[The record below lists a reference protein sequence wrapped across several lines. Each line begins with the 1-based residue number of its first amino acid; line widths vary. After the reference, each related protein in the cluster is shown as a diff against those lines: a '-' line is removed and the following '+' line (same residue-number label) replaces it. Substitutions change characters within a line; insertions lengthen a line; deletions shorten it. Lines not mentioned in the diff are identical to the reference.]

1 MRRLIC
7 FAISLLTSLTIRAAS
22 PQLPSQGKVD
32 FIRQSMNGLTGEKK
46 LKAYENLVN
55 ETEWSGEVNT
65 VLSICDEWIQYA
77 QKEGNLAY
85 EEAGRNKR
93 LTLIYNSEDWLRLE
107 KEAREQKDWMEKHEL
122 WDSFYKAW
130 RDIIESCSYTSRTQT
145 ALREAEQMQE
155 YAQKQDNTLGRALA
169 YEQIGVIYD
178 NIDHHQSV
186 KALDRS
192 IRLMKEIP
200 DIAKNELLS
209 AYFYMAQEL
218 DQIKDYPRELS
229 VCKEWRQHL
238 EHIKTLE
245 KPGLGK
251 MDVYDMEQHLWYA
264 SALIGCDSLAAAAKE
279 LASCEQISEQI
290 KDPYLIYQM
299 QVHQARLAMKQGD
312 IKKAVAYTDLYA
324 PMMDLDWWPMAQ
336 RQRGEALLAVGRDRE
351 AALLYQKMYFHKD
364 STFSKDVR
372 MQLDE
377 LNTLFQVDEL
387 RMKGQLERSRFVIL
401 IIGLLMLVLLL
412 FMYLRHRAAKR
423 LAQKNQELMVANA
436 RAEES
441 SKMKT
446 NFIQQISHE
455 FRTPLNVLN
464 GFTQILTAP
473 NMVLQADEKA
483 DIQKRISESTE
494 RITGLVNKMLELS
507 DANSRQVIE
516 RNDNIP
522 ALVIATQAAE
532 QAGIEQDAKIK
543 IKFNMQTDAQAETIV
558 HTNLRSATRAL
569 TLLLDNARKFTKEGE
584 VRLAIRQQPGTIDF
598 IVEDTGIGVPA
609 QEAEHIFDEFV
620 QLDEYYDGTGI
631 GLTVARSI
639 ARRLGGDIRLDT
651 SYTGGARFVMSLPK
665 E

>member
-1 MRRLIC
+1 MRRYLC
-7 FAISLLTSLTIRAAS
+7 FAITLLTALTIGAVG
-22 PQLPSQGKVD
+22 PINGLTGLT
-32 FIRQSMNGLTGEKK
+32 GLTGEKK

-77 QKEGNLAY
+77 QKEGNLDY

-93 LTLIYNSEDWLRLE
+93 LTLIYNSEDWMRLE
-107 KEAREQKDWMEKHEL
+107 KEAREQKDWMEKHER
-122 WDSFYKAW
+122 WNSFYKAW

-155 YAQKQDNTLGRALA
+155 FAQKQNNTLGRALA

-178 NIDHHQSV
+178 NIDHQQSV
-186 KALDRS
+186 KALERS

-200 DIAKNELLS
+200 EVTKNELLS

-218 DQIKDYPRELS
+218 DQIQDYPRELAI
-229 VCKEWRQHL
+229 CKEWRQHL
-238 EHIKTLE
+238 EHIKALE
-245 KPGLGK
+245 KPGIGK
-251 MDVYDMEQHLWYA
+251 MNVYDMEQHLWYA
-264 SALIGCDSLAAAAKE
+264 SALIGSDSLAAAAKE
-279 LASCEQISEQI
+279 LAACEQLNEQI
-290 KDPYLIYQM
+290 KDPYLTYQM
-299 QVHQARLAMKQGD
+299 QVHQARLAMKEGD
-312 IKKAVAYTDLYA
+312 IKKAVAFTDLYE

-336 RQRGEALLAVGRDRE
+336 RLRGEALLAVGRNRE
-351 AALLYQKMYFHKD
+351 AAILYQKMYLHKD

-377 LNTLFQVDEL
+377 LNTLFQVDEI

-401 IIGLLMLVLLL
+401 IICLIMLVLLL
-412 FMYLRHRAAKR
+412 FIYLRHRAAKR
-423 LAQKNQELMVANA
+423 LAQKNQELMIANA

-446 NFIQQISHE
+446 AFIQQISHE
-455 FRTPLNVLN
+455 FRTPLNILN

-473 NMVLQADEKA
+473 DMVLQTEEKA

-494 RITGLVNKMLELS
+494 RITSLVNKMLELS

-516 RNDNIP
+516 RNDSIA
-522 ALVIATQAAE
+522 ALMIATQAIE
-532 QAGIEQDAKIK
+532 HTGIQQDSH
-543 IKFNMQTDAQAETIV
+543 IKFQLQADAQAEAIM
-558 HTNLRSATRAL
+558 HTNLQSATRAL
-569 TLLLDNARKFTKEGE
+569 TLLLDNARKFTKKGE
-584 VRLAIRQQPGTIDF
+584 VRLIIQQQPGTFDF

-631 GLTVARSI
+631 GLAVARSI
-639 ARRLGGDIRLDT
+639 ARRLGGDIVLDT
-651 SYTGGARFVMSLPK
+651 SYSGGARFVMSLPK

>member
-1 MRRLIC
+1 MRRVFC
-7 FAISLLTSLTIRAAS
+7 FAITLLTVLTVGAAG
-22 PQLPSQGKVD
+22 P
-32 FIRQSMNGLTGEKK
+32 ITGLTGEKK

-77 QKEGNLAY
+77 QQEGNLAY

-107 KEAREQKDWMEKHEL
+107 KEARIQKDWMEKHER

-155 YAQKQDNTLGRALA
+155 FAQKQDNTLGRALA
-169 YEQIGVIYD
+169 YQQIGVIYD
-178 NIDHHQSV
+178 NIDHQQSV

-200 DIAKNELLS
+200 DVAKNELLS

-218 DQIKDYPRELS
+218 DQIEDYTRELAI
-229 VCKEWRQHL
+229 CREWRQHL
-238 EHIKTLE
+238 EYIKVLE
-245 KPGLGK
+245 KPGVGK
-251 MDVYDMEQHLWYA
+251 MNVYDMEQHLWNA
-264 SALIGCDSLAAAAKE
+264 SALIGSDSLDAAARE
-279 LASCEQISEQI
+279 LLACELLNEQI
-290 KDPYLIYQM
+290 KDPYLTYQM

-312 IKKAVAYTDLYA
+312 IKKAVAYTDLYE

-351 AALLYQKMYFHKD
+351 AALLYQKMYLHKD

-387 RMKGQLERSRFVIL
+387 RMKGQLDRSRFIIL
-401 IIGLLMLVLLL
+401 IIGLLLLVLLL
-412 FMYLRHRAAKR
+412 FMYFRHRAAKR
-423 LAQKNQELMVANA
+423 LAQKNQELMIANA

-455 FRTPLNVLN
+455 FRTPLNILN

-473 NMVLQADEKA
+473 NMVLLEEEKA

-507 DANSRQVIE
+507 DANSQQVIQ
-516 RNDNIP
+516 RNDDIA
-522 ALVIATQAAE
+522 ALTIAKQAAE
-532 QAGIEQDAKIK
+532 HTGIQQDTH
-543 IKFNMQTDAQAETIV
+543 IKFLLQADAQEETLI
-558 HTNLRSATRAL
+558 HTNQRSATRAL

-584 VRLAIRQQPGTIDF
+584 VRLAIRQLPEAVCF
-598 IVEDTGIGVPA
+598 IVEDTGIGIPPK
-609 QEAEHIFDEFV
+609 EAEHIFDEFV

-639 ARRLGGDIRLDT
+639 ARRLGGDIVLDT

>member
-1 MRRLIC
+1 MRRVFC
-7 FAISLLTSLTIRAAS
+7 FAITLLTVLTVGAAG
-22 PQLPSQGKVD
+22 P
-32 FIRQSMNGLTGEKK
+32 ITGLTGEKK

-77 QKEGNLAY
+77 QQEGNLDY

-107 KEAREQKDWMEKHEL
+107 KEARIQKDWMEKHER

-155 YAQKQDNTLGRALA
+155 FAQKQDNTLGRALA
-169 YEQIGVIYD
+169 YQQIGVIYD
-178 NIDHHQSV
+178 NIDHQQSV

-200 DIAKNELLS
+200 DVAKNELLS

-218 DQIKDYPRELS
+218 DQIEDYPRELAI
-229 VCKEWRQHL
+229 CREWRQHL

-245 KPGLGK
+245 KPGAGK
-251 MDVYDMEQHLWYA
+251 MNVYDMEQHLWYA
-264 SALIGCDSLAAAAKE
+264 SALIGSDSLEAAARE
-279 LASCEQISEQI
+279 LTACEQLNEQI
-290 KDPYLIYQM
+290 KDPYLTYQM

-312 IKKAVAYTDLYA
+312 IKKAVAYTDLYE

-336 RQRGEALLAVGRDRE
+336 RQRGEALLAVGRNRE
-351 AALLYQKMYFHKD
+351 AALLYQKMYLHKD

-387 RMKGQLERSRFVIL
+387 RMKGQLDRSRFIIL
-401 IIGLLMLVLLL
+401 IIGLILLVLLF
-412 FMYLRHRAAKR
+412 FMYFRHRAAKR
-423 LAQKNQELMVANA
+423 LAQKNQELMIANA

-455 FRTPLNVLN
+455 FRTPLNILN

-473 NMVLQADEKA
+473 NMVLQEDEKA

-507 DANSRQVIE
+507 DANSQQVIQ
-516 RNDNIP
+516 RNDDIA
-522 ALVIATQAAE
+522 ALTIAKQAAE
-532 QAGIEQDAKIK
+532 HTGIQQDTH
-543 IKFNMQTDAQAETIV
+543 IKFLLQADAQEEPLI
-558 HTNLRSATRAL
+558 HTNQRSATRAL

-584 VRLAIRQQPGTIDF
+584 VRLAIRQLPEAVSF
-598 IVEDTGIGVPA
+598 IVEDTGIGIPPK
-609 QEAEHIFDEFV
+609 EAEHIFDEFV

-631 GLTVARSI
+631 GLTVARNI
-639 ARRLGGDIRLDT
+639 TRRLGGDIVLDT
-651 SYTGGARFVMSLPK
+651 SYTGGARFVMTLPK

>member
-1 MRRLIC
+1 MRRVFC
-7 FAISLLTSLTIRAAS
+7 FAITLLTVLTVGAAG
-22 PQLPSQGKVD
+22 P
-32 FIRQSMNGLTGEKK
+32 ITGLTGEKK

-77 QKEGNLAY
+77 QQEGNLAY

-107 KEAREQKDWMEKHEL
+107 KEARIQKDWMEKHER

-169 YEQIGVIYD
+169 YQQIGVIYD
-178 NIDHHQSV
+178 NIDHQQSV

-200 DIAKNELLS
+200 DVAKNELLS

-218 DQIKDYPRELS
+218 DQIEDYPRELAI
-229 VCKEWRQHL
+229 CREWRQHL

-245 KPGLGK
+245 KPGAGK
-251 MDVYDMEQHLWYA
+251 MNVYDMEQHLWNA
-264 SALIGCDSLAAAAKE
+264 SALIGSDSLDAAARE
-279 LASCEQISEQI
+279 LTACEQLNEQI
-290 KDPYLIYQM
+290 KDPYLTYQM

-312 IKKAVAYTDLYA
+312 IKKAVAYTDLYE

-336 RQRGEALLAVGRDRE
+336 RQRGEALLAVGRNRE
-351 AALLYQKMYFHKD
+351 AALLYQKMYLHKD

-387 RMKGQLERSRFVIL
+387 RMKGQLDRSRFIIL
-401 IIGLLMLVLLL
+401 IIGLLLLVLLL
-412 FMYLRHRAAKR
+412 FMYFRHRAAKR
-423 LAQKNQELMVANA
+423 LAQKNQELMIANA

-455 FRTPLNVLN
+455 FRTPLNILN

-473 NMVLQADEKA
+473 NMVLQEDEKA

-507 DANSRQVIE
+507 DANSQQVIQ
-516 RNDNIP
+516 RNDDIA
-522 ALVIATQAAE
+522 ALEIAKQAAE
-532 QAGIEQDAKIK
+532 QAGIQQDTH
-543 IKFNMQTDAQAETIV
+543 IKFLLQTDAQAETLI
-558 HTNLRSATRAL
+558 HTNQRSATRAL

-584 VRLAIRQQPGTIDF
+584 VRLAIRQLQEAICF
-598 IVEDTGIGVPA
+598 IVEDTGIGIPPK
-609 QEAEHIFDEFV
+609 EAEHIFDEFV

-631 GLTVARSI
+631 GLTVARNI
-639 ARRLGGDIRLDT
+639 TRRLGGDIVLDT
-651 SYTGGARFVMSLPK
+651 SYTGGARFVMTLPK

>member
-1 MRRLIC
+1 MRRVFC
-7 FAISLLTSLTIRAAS
+7 FAFTLLTALTIGAVG
-22 PQLPSQGKVD
+22 PINGLTGLT
-32 FIRQSMNGLTGEKK
+32 GLTGEKK

-65 VLSICDEWIQYA
+65 VLGICDEWIQYA
-77 QKEGNLAY
+77 QKEGNLDY

-93 LTLIYNSEDWLRLE
+93 LTLIYNSEDWMRLE
-107 KEAREQKDWMEKHEL
+107 KEAREQKDWMEKHER
-122 WDSFYKAW
+122 WNSFYKAW

-155 YAQKQDNTLGRALA
+155 YAQKQNNTLGRALA

-178 NIDHHQSV
+178 NIDHQQSV
-186 KALDRS
+186 KALERS

-200 DIAKNELLS
+200 EVTKNELLS

-218 DQIKDYPRELS
+218 DQIKDYSRELAI
-229 VCKEWRQHL
+229 CKEWRQHL
-238 EHIKTLE
+238 DYIKALE
-245 KPGLGK
+245 KPGVGK
-251 MDVYDMEQHLWYA
+251 MNVYDMEQHLWYA
-264 SALIGCDSLAAAAKE
+264 SALIGSDSLAAAAKE
-279 LASCEQISEQI
+279 LAACEQLNEQI
-290 KDPYLIYQM
+290 KDPYLTYQM
-299 QVHQARLAMKQGD
+299 QVHQARLAMKEGD
-312 IKKAVAYTDLYA
+312 IKKAVAFTDLYE

-336 RQRGEALLAVGRDRE
+336 RLRGEALLAVGRNRE
-351 AALLYQKMYFHKD
+351 AALLYQKMYLHKD

-377 LNTLFQVDEL
+377 LNTLFQVDEI

-401 IIGLLMLVLLL
+401 IICLIMLVLLL
-412 FMYLRHRAAKR
+412 FIYLRHRAAKR
-423 LAQKNQELMVANA
+423 LAQKNQELMIANA

-446 NFIQQISHE
+446 AFIQQISHE
-455 FRTPLNVLN
+455 FRTPLNILN

-473 NMVLQADEKA
+473 DMVLQTEEKA

-494 RITGLVNKMLELS
+494 RITSLVNKMLELS

-516 RNDNIP
+516 RNDSIA
-522 ALVIATQAAE
+522 ALMIATQAIE
-532 QAGIEQDAKIK
+532 HTGIQQDSH
-543 IKFNMQTDAQAETIV
+543 IKFQLQADAQAEAIM
-558 HTNLRSATRAL
+558 HTNLQSATRAL
-569 TLLLDNARKFTKEGE
+569 TLLLDNARKFTKKGE
-584 VRLAIRQQPGTIDF
+584 VRLIIQQQPGTFDF

-639 ARRLGGDIRLDT
+639 ARRLGGDIVLDT
-651 SYTGGARFVMSLPK
+651 SYSGGARFVMSLPK

>member
-1 MRRLIC
+1 MRRVFC
-7 FAISLLTSLTIRAAS
+7 FALTLLVALTIGAAG
-22 PQLPSQGKVD
+22 P
-32 FIRQSMNGLTGEKK
+32 ITGLTGEKK

-107 KEAREQKDWMEKHEL
+107 KEAREQKDWMEKHGL

-169 YEQIGVIYD
+169 F
-178 NIDHHQSV
+178 

-200 DIAKNELLS
+200 DVAKNELLS

-218 DQIKDYPRELS
+218 DQIQDYPRELAI
-229 VCKEWRQHL
+229 CKEWRQHL
-238 EHIKTLE
+238 EHIKALE
-245 KPGLGK
+245 KPGIGK
-251 MDVYDMEQHLWYA
+251 MNVYDMEQHLWYA
-264 SALIGCDSLAAAAKE
+264 SALIGSDSLAAAAKE
-279 LASCEQISEQI
+279 LAACEQLNEQI
-290 KDPYLIYQM
+290 KDPYLTYQM
-299 QVHQARLAMKQGD
+299 QVHQARLAMKEGD
-312 IKKAVAYTDLYA
+312 TKKAVAYTDLYE

-351 AALLYQKMYFHKD
+351 AALLYQKMYLHKD

-412 FMYLRHRAAKR
+412 FMYFRHRAAKR
-423 LAQKNQELMVANA
+423 LAQKNQELMIANA

-455 FRTPLNVLN
+455 FRTPLNILN

-473 NMVLQADEKA
+473 DMVLQADEKA
-483 DIQKRISESTE
+483 DIQKRISESTD

-507 DANSRQVIE
+507 DANSQQVIE
-516 RNDNIP
+516 RNDNIA
-522 ALVIATQAAE
+522 ALAIATQAVE
-532 QAGIEQDAKIK
+532 HAGIQQDTH
-543 IKFNMQTDAQAETIV
+543 IKFLLQTDAQAETNV
-558 HTNLRSATRAL
+558 HTNLRSSTRAL

-584 VRLAIRQQPGTIDF
+584 VRLSIQQQPQTIDF

-609 QEAEHIFDEFV
+609 KEAEHIFDEFV

-639 ARRLGGDIRLDT
+639 ARRLGGDIVLDT
-651 SYTGGARFVMSLPK
+651 SYTGGARFVMTLPK

>member
-1 MRRLIC
+1 MRRYIC
-7 FAISLLTSLTIRAAS
+7 FAITLLTALTIEGAGPIS
-22 PQLPSQGKVD
+22 
-32 FIRQSMNGLTGEKK
+32 GLTGEKK
-46 LKAYENLVN
+46 LKAYESLVN

-77 QKEGNLAY
+77 QQEGNLAY

-107 KEAREQKDWMEKHEL
+107 KEAREQKDWMEKHQL

-130 RDIIESCSYTSRTQT
+130 RDIIESCSYTGRPQT

-169 YEQIGVIYD
+169 YQQIGVIYD
-178 NIDHHQSV
+178 NIDHQQSV
-186 KALDRS
+186 KALDHS
-192 IRLMKEIP
+192 ISLMKEIP
-200 DIAKNELLS
+200 NVAKNELLS

-218 DQIKDYPRELS
+218 DQIKDYRRELAI
-229 VCKEWRQHL
+229 CREWRQHL

-245 KPGLGK
+245 KPGIGK
-251 MDVYDMEQHLWYA
+251 MNVYDMEQHLWYA
-264 SALIGCDSLAAAAKE
+264 SALIGIDSLAAAAKE
-279 LASCEQISEQI
+279 LAACEQLNEQI
-290 KDPYLIYQM
+290 KDPYLTYQM
-299 QVHQARLAMKQGD
+299 QVHQARLAMKEGD
-312 IKKAVAYTDLYA
+312 MNKAVAYTDLYA

-336 RQRGEALLAVGRDRE
+336 RQRGEALLAVGRNRE
-351 AALLYQKMYFHKD
+351 AALLYQKMYLHKD

-387 RMKGQLERSRFVIL
+387 RIKGQLERSRFVIF
-401 IIGLLMLVLLL
+401 IIGLLMLVLLF
-412 FMYLRHRAAKR
+412 FMYFRHRAAKR
-423 LAQKNQELMVANA
+423 LAQKNQELMIANA

-446 NFIQQISHE
+446 DFIQQISHE
-455 FRTPLNVLN
+455 FRTPLNILN
-464 GFTQILTAP
+464 GFTQILTTP
-473 NMVLQADEKA
+473 NMVLQNEEKA

-507 DANSRQVIE
+507 DANSQQVIE
-516 RNDNIP
+516 RSDDIA

-532 QAGIEQDAKIK
+532 NAGIQQDKH
-543 IKFNMQTDAQAETIV
+543 IKFHLLTDAQAETVV

-584 VRLAIRQQPGTIDF
+584 VRLSIQLQPKNIDF

-609 QEAEHIFDEFV
+609 KEAEHIFDEFV

-631 GLTVARSI
+631 GLTVARSM
-639 ARRLGGDIRLDT
+639 ARRLGGDIILDT

>member
-1 MRRLIC
+1 MRRVFC
-7 FAISLLTSLTIRAAS
+7 FAISLLTALTIGAVG
-22 PQLPSQGKVD
+22 PINGLTGLT
-32 FIRQSMNGLTGEKK
+32 GLTGEKK

-77 QKEGNLAY
+77 QKEGNLDY

-93 LTLIYNSEDWLRLE
+93 LTLIYNSEDWMRLE
-107 KEAREQKDWMEKHEL
+107 KEAREQKDWMEKHER
-122 WDSFYKAW
+122 WNSFYKAW

-155 YAQKQDNTLGRALA
+155 FAQKQNNTLGRALA

-178 NIDHHQSV
+178 NIDHQQSV
-186 KALDRS
+186 KALERS

-200 DIAKNELLS
+200 EVTKNELLS

-218 DQIKDYPRELS
+218 DQIKDYSRELAI
-229 VCKEWRQHL
+229 CKEWRQHL
-238 EHIKTLE
+238 DYIKALE
-245 KPGLGK
+245 KPGVGK
-251 MDVYDMEQHLWYA
+251 MNVYDMEQHLWYA
-264 SALIGCDSLAAAAKE
+264 SALIGSDSLAAAAKE
-279 LASCEQISEQI
+279 LAACEQLNEQI
-290 KDPYLIYQM
+290 KDPYLTYQM
-299 QVHQARLAMKQGD
+299 QVHQARLAMKEGD
-312 IKKAVAYTDLYA
+312 IKKAVAFTDLYE

-336 RQRGEALLAVGRDRE
+336 RLRGEALLAVGRNRE
-351 AALLYQKMYFHKD
+351 AAILYQKMYLHKD

-377 LNTLFQVDEL
+377 LNTLFQVDEI

-401 IIGLLMLVLLL
+401 IICLIMLVLLL
-412 FMYLRHRAAKR
+412 FIYLRHRAAKR
-423 LAQKNQELMVANA
+423 LAQKNQELMIANA

-446 NFIQQISHE
+446 AFIQQISHE
-455 FRTPLNVLN
+455 FRTPLNILN

-473 NMVLQADEKA
+473 DMVLQTEEKA

-494 RITGLVNKMLELS
+494 RITSLVNKMLELS

-516 RNDNIP
+516 RNDSIA
-522 ALVIATQAAE
+522 ALMIASQAAE
-532 QAGIEQDAKIK
+532 NAGIQQDAH
-543 IKFNMQTDAQAETIV
+543 IKFTLQTDAQAETV
-558 HTNLRSATRAL
+558 VRTNLRSATRAL

-584 VRLAIRQQPGTIDF
+584 VRLAIQQQPGTIDF

-651 SYTGGARFVMSLPK
+651 SYSGGARFVMSLPK

>member
-1 MRRLIC
+1 MRRYIC
-7 FAISLLTSLTIRAAS
+7 LVITLLTALSIEATGPISSL
-22 PQLPSQGKVD
+22 K
-32 FIRQSMNGLTGEKK
+32 GEKK

-77 QKEGNLAY
+77 QLEGNLAY

-107 KEAREQKDWMEKHEL
+107 KEAREQKDWMEEHQL

-130 RDIIESCSYTSRTQT
+130 RDIIESCSYTGRPQT

-169 YEQIGVIYD
+169 YQQIGVIYD
-178 NIDHHQSV
+178 NIDHQQSV
-186 KALDRS
+186 KALDHS
-192 IRLMKEIP
+192 ISLMKEIP

-218 DQIKDYPRELS
+218 DQIKDYPRELAI
-229 VCKEWRQHL
+229 CREWRQHL
-238 EHIKTLE
+238 EHIKSLE

-251 MDVYDMEQHLWYA
+251 MNVYDMEQHLWYA
-264 SALIGCDSLAAAAKE
+264 SALIGIDSLAAAAKE
-279 LASCEQISEQI
+279 LAACEQLNEQI
-290 KDPYLIYQM
+290 KDPYLTYQM
-299 QVHQARLAMKQGD
+299 QVHQARLAIKEGD
-312 IKKAVAYTDLYA
+312 MNKAVAYTDLYA

-336 RQRGEALLAVGRDRE
+336 RLRGEALLAVGRNRE
-351 AALLYQKMYFHKD
+351 AALLYQKMYLHKD

-387 RMKGQLERSRFVIL
+387 RIKGQLERSRFVIF
-401 IIGLLMLVLLL
+401 IIGLLMLVLLF
-412 FMYLRHRAAKR
+412 FMYFRHRAAKR
-423 LAQKNQELMVANA
+423 LAQKNQELMIANA

-446 NFIQQISHE
+446 DFIQQISHE
-455 FRTPLNVLN
+455 FRTPLNILN
-464 GFTQILTAP
+464 GFTQILTTP
-473 NMVLQADEKA
+473 NMVLQDEEKA

-507 DANSRQVIE
+507 DANSQQVIE
-516 RNDNIP
+516 RSDDIP
-522 ALVIATQAAE
+522 ALVIASQAAE
-532 QAGIEQDAKIK
+532 NAGIQQDTH
-543 IKFNMQTDAQAETIV
+543 IKFHLLTDAQAETVV

-569 TLLLDNARKFTKEGE
+569 TLLLDNARKFTKKGE
-584 VRLAIRQQPGTIDF
+584 VRLSIQLQPEAIDF

-609 QEAEHIFDEFV
+609 KEAEHIFEEFV

-639 ARRLGGDIRLDT
+639 ARRLGGNIVLDT
-651 SYTGGARFVMSLPK
+651 NYTGGARFVMTLPK

>member
-1 MRRLIC
+1 MRRVFC
-7 FAISLLTSLTIRAAS
+7 FAITLLTVLTVGAAG
-22 PQLPSQGKVD
+22 P
-32 FIRQSMNGLTGEKK
+32 ITGLTGEKK

-77 QKEGNLAY
+77 QQEGNLAY

-107 KEAREQKDWMEKHEL
+107 KEARIQKDWMEKHER

-155 YAQKQDNTLGRALA
+155 FAQKQDNTLGRALA
-169 YEQIGVIYD
+169 YQQIGVIYD
-178 NIDHHQSV
+178 NIDHQQSV

-200 DIAKNELLS
+200 DVAKNELLS

-218 DQIKDYPRELS
+218 DQIEDYPEY
-229 VCKEWRQHL
+229 
-238 EHIKTLE
+238 IKVLE
-245 KPGLGK
+245 KPGVGK
-251 MDVYDMEQHLWYA
+251 MNVYDMEQHLWNA
-264 SALIGCDSLAAAAKE
+264 SALIGSDSLDAAAKE
-279 LASCEQISEQI
+279 LEACEQLNEQI
-290 KDPYLIYQM
+290 KDPYLTYQM

-351 AALLYQKMYFHKD
+351 AALLYQKMYLHKD

-387 RMKGQLERSRFVIL
+387 RMKGQLDRSRFIIL
-401 IIGLLMLVLLL
+401 II
-412 FMYLRHRAAKR
+412 
-423 LAQKNQELMVANA
+423 ANA

-455 FRTPLNVLN
+455 FRTPLNILN

-473 NMVLQADEKA
+473 NMVLQKEEKA

-507 DANSRQVIE
+507 DANSQQVIQ
-516 RNDNIP
+516 RNDDIA
-522 ALVIATQAAE
+522 ALTIAKQAAE
-532 QAGIEQDAKIK
+532 HTGIQQDTH
-543 IKFNMQTDAQAETIV
+543 IKFLLQTDAQAETLI
-558 HTNLRSATRAL
+558 HTNQRSATRAL

-584 VRLAIRQQPGTIDF
+584 VRLAIRQLPEAVCF
-598 IVEDTGIGVPA
+598 IVEDTGIGIPPK
-609 QEAEHIFDEFV
+609 EAEHIFDEFV

-639 ARRLGGDIRLDT
+639 ARRLGGDIVLDT
-651 SYTGGARFVMSLPK
+651 SYTGGARFVMTLPK

>member
-1 MRRLIC
+1 MRRVFC
-7 FAISLLTSLTIRAAS
+7 FAITLLTVLTVGAAG
-22 PQLPSQGKVD
+22 P
-32 FIRQSMNGLTGEKK
+32 ITGLTGEKK

-77 QKEGNLAY
+77 QQEGNLAY

-107 KEAREQKDWMEKHEL
+107 KEARIQKDWMEKHER

-155 YAQKQDNTLGRALA
+155 FAQKQDNTLGRALA
-169 YEQIGVIYD
+169 YQQIGVIYD
-178 NIDHHQSV
+178 NIDHQQSV

-200 DIAKNELLS
+200 DVAKNELLS

-218 DQIKDYPRELS
+218 DQIEDYPRELAI
-229 VCKEWRQHL
+229 CREWRQHL
-238 EHIKTLE
+238 EYIKVLE
-245 KPGLGK
+245 KPGVGK
-251 MDVYDMEQHLWYA
+251 MNVYDMEQHLWNA
-264 SALIGCDSLAAAAKE
+264 SALIGSDSLDAAARE
-279 LASCEQISEQI
+279 LAACELLNEQI
-290 KDPYLIYQM
+290 KDPYLTYQM

-351 AALLYQKMYFHKD
+351 AALLYQKMYLHKD

-387 RMKGQLERSRFVIL
+387 RMKGQLDRSRFIIL
-401 IIGLLMLVLLL
+401 IIGLLLLVLLL
-412 FMYLRHRAAKR
+412 FMYFRHRAAKR
-423 LAQKNQELMVANA
+423 LAQKNQELMIANA

-455 FRTPLNVLN
+455 CRTPLNILN

-473 NMVLQADEKA
+473 NMVLQEEEKA

-507 DANSRQVIE
+507 DANSQQVIQ
-516 RNDNIP
+516 RNDDIA
-522 ALVIATQAAE
+522 ALTIAKQAAE
-532 QAGIEQDAKIK
+532 HTGIQQDTHIKFLLQAGD
-543 IKFNMQTDAQAETIV
+543 QAETLI
-558 HTNLRSATRAL
+558 HTNQRSATRAL

-584 VRLAIRQQPGTIDF
+584 VRLAIRQLPEAVCF
-598 IVEDTGIGVPA
+598 IVEDTGIGIPPK
-609 QEAEHIFDEFV
+609 EAEHIFDEFV

-631 GLTVARSI
+631 GLTVARNI
-639 ARRLGGDIRLDT
+639 TRRLGGDIVLDT
-651 SYTGGARFVMSLPK
+651 SYTGGARFVMTLPK

>member
-1 MRRLIC
+1 MRRVFC
-7 FAISLLTSLTIRAAS
+7 FAITLLTVLTVGAAG
-22 PQLPSQGKVD
+22 P
-32 FIRQSMNGLTGEKK
+32 ITGLTGEKK

-77 QKEGNLAY
+77 QQEGNLAY

-107 KEAREQKDWMEKHEL
+107 KEARIQKDWMEKHER

-155 YAQKQDNTLGRALA
+155 FAQKQDNTLGRALA
-169 YEQIGVIYD
+169 YQQIGVIYD
-178 NIDHHQSV
+178 NIDHQQSV

-200 DIAKNELLS
+200 DVAKNELLS
-209 AYFYMAQEL
+209 AYC
-218 DQIKDYPRELS
+218 R
-229 VCKEWRQHL
+229 EWRQHL
-238 EHIKTLE
+238 EYIKVLE
-245 KPGLGK
+245 KPGVGK
-251 MDVYDMEQHLWYA
+251 MNVYDMEQHLWNA
-264 SALIGCDSLAAAAKE
+264 SALIGSDSLDAAARE
-279 LASCEQISEQI
+279 LAACELLNEQI
-290 KDPYLIYQM
+290 KDPYLTYQM

-312 IKKAVAYTDLYA
+312 IKKAVAYTDLYE

-351 AALLYQKMYFHKD
+351 AALLYQKMYLHKD

-387 RMKGQLERSRFVIL
+387 RMKGQLDRSRFIIL
-401 IIGLLMLVLLL
+401 IIGLLLLVLLL
-412 FMYLRHRAAKR
+412 FMYFRHRAAKR
-423 LAQKNQELMVANA
+423 LAQKNQELMIANA

-455 FRTPLNVLN
+455 FRTPLNILN

-473 NMVLQADEKA
+473 NMVLQEEEKA

-507 DANSRQVIE
+507 DANSQQVIQ
-516 RNDNIP
+516 RNDDIA
-522 ALVIATQAAE
+522 ALTIAKQAAE
-532 QAGIEQDAKIK
+532 HTGIQQDTH
-543 IKFNMQTDAQAETIV
+543 IKFLLQTDAQAETLI
-558 HTNLRSATRAL
+558 HTNQRSATRAL

-584 VRLAIRQQPGTIDF
+584 VRLAIRQLPEAVCF
-598 IVEDTGIGVPA
+598 IVEDTGIGIPPK
-609 QEAEHIFDEFV
+609 EAEHIFDEFV

-639 ARRLGGDIRLDT
+639 ARRLGGDIVLDT
-651 SYTGGARFVMSLPK
+651 SYTGGARFVMTLPK

>member
-1 MRRLIC
+1 MRRVFC
-7 FAISLLTSLTIRAAS
+7 FAFTLLTALTIGAVG
-22 PQLPSQGKVD
+22 PINGLTGLT
-32 FIRQSMNGLTGEKK
+32 GLTGEKK

-77 QKEGNLAY
+77 QKEGNLDY

-93 LTLIYNSEDWLRLE
+93 LTLIYNSEDWMRLE
-107 KEAREQKDWMEKHEL
+107 KEAREQKDWMEKHER
-122 WDSFYKAW
+122 WNSFYKAW

-155 YAQKQDNTLGRALA
+155 FAQKQNNTLGRALA

-178 NIDHHQSV
+178 NIDHQQSV
-186 KALDRS
+186 KALERS

-200 DIAKNELLS
+200 EVTKNELLS

-218 DQIKDYPRELS
+218 DQIKDYSRELAI
-229 VCKEWRQHL
+229 CKEWRQHL
-238 EHIKTLE
+238 DYIKALE
-245 KPGLGK
+245 KPGVGK
-251 MDVYDMEQHLWYA
+251 MNVYDMEQHLWYA
-264 SALIGCDSLAAAAKE
+264 SALIGSDSLAAAAKE
-279 LASCEQISEQI
+279 LAACEQLNEQI
-290 KDPYLIYQM
+290 KDPYLTYQM
-299 QVHQARLAMKQGD
+299 QVHQARLAMKEGD
-312 IKKAVAYTDLYA
+312 IKKAVAFTDLYE

-336 RQRGEALLAVGRDRE
+336 RLRGEALLAVGRNRE
-351 AALLYQKMYFHKD
+351 AAILYQKMYLHKD

-377 LNTLFQVDEL
+377 LNTLFQVDEI

-401 IIGLLMLVLLL
+401 IICLIMLVLLL
-412 FMYLRHRAAKR
+412 FIYLRHRAAKR
-423 LAQKNQELMVANA
+423 LAQKNQELMIANA

-446 NFIQQISHE
+446 AFIQQISHE
-455 FRTPLNVLN
+455 FRTPLNILN

-473 NMVLQADEKA
+473 DMVLQTEEKA

-494 RITGLVNKMLELS
+494 RITSLVNKMLELS

-516 RNDNIP
+516 RNDSIA
-522 ALVIATQAAE
+522 ALMIATQAIE
-532 QAGIEQDAKIK
+532 HTGIQQDSH
-543 IKFNMQTDAQAETIV
+543 IKFQLQADAQAEAIM
-558 HTNLRSATRAL
+558 HTNLQSATRAL
-569 TLLLDNARKFTKEGE
+569 TLLLDNARKFTKKGE
-584 VRLAIRQQPGTIDF
+584 VRLIIQQQPGTFDF

-609 QEAEHIFDEFV
+609 QESEHIFDEFV

-639 ARRLGGDIRLDT
+639 ARRLGGDIVLDT
-651 SYTGGARFVMSLPK
+651 SYSGGARFVMSLPK

>member
-1 MRRLIC
+1 MRRFIC
-7 FAISLLTSLTIRAAS
+7 LPIILLTALSLEATS
-22 PQLPSQGKVD
+22 PQSTSPGKVD
-32 FIRQSMNGLTGEKK
+32 LIRNSMSGLTGEKK
-46 LKAYENLVN
+46 LKAYESLVN

-77 QKEGNLAY
+77 QKEGDLSY

-107 KEAREQKDWMEKHEL
+107 KEAREQKDWMEKHAL
-122 WDSFYKAW
+122 WNSFYKAW
-130 RDIIESCSYTSRTQT
+130 RDIIESCSYTGRPQT
-145 ALREAEQMQE
+145 ALREAQQMQE
-155 YAQKQDNTLGRALA
+155 FAQKQDNTLGRALA
-169 YEQIGVIYD
+169 YQQIGVIYD
-178 NIDHHQSV
+178 NIDHQESV
-186 KALDRS
+186 KALDHS
-192 IRLMKEIP
+192 IRLMKTIP
-200 DIAKNELLS
+200 DVTKNELLS

-218 DQIKDYPRELS
+218 DQIKDYPRQLAI
-229 VCKEWRQHL
+229 CKEWRQHL
-238 EHIKTLE
+238 GYIKALE
-245 KPGLGK
+245 KPEVGK
-251 MDVYDMEQHLWYA
+251 MNVYDMEQHLWNA
-264 SALIGCDSLAAAAKE
+264 SALIGCDSLSAAAKE
-279 LASCEQISEQI
+279 LTVCEQLNEEI
-290 KDPYLIYQM
+290 KDPYLTYQM
-299 QVHQARLAMKQGD
+299 QVHQARLAMKEGNLS
-312 IKKAVAYTDLYA
+312 KAVAYTDLYA

-336 RQRGEALLAVGRDRE
+336 RQRGEILLAVGRDRE
-351 AALLYQKMYFHKD
+351 AALLYQKMYLHKD

-387 RMKGQLERSRFVIL
+387 RIKGQLERSRFVIF

-423 LAQKNQELMVANA
+423 LAQKNQELMIANA

-446 NFIQQISHE
+446 AFIQQISHE
-455 FRTPLNVLN
+455 FRTPLNILN
-464 GFTQILTAP
+464 GFTQILTASD
-473 NMVLQADEKA
+473 MVLQADEKA

-507 DANSRQVIE
+507 DANSQQVIK
-516 RNDNIP
+516 RSDDIA

-532 QAGIEQDAKIK
+532 NTGIQQDTH
-543 IKFNMQTDAQAETIV
+543 IKFRLQTDAQAETVV

-584 VRLAIRQQPGTIDF
+584 VRLRIQQQSETIDF

-609 QEAEHIFDEFV
+609 KEAEHIFDEFV

-639 ARRLGGDIRLDT
+639 ARRLGGNIVLDT

-665 E
+665 K

>member
-1 MRRLIC
+1 MRRVFC
-7 FAISLLTSLTIRAAS
+7 FAITLLTALTIGAVG
-22 PQLPSQGKVD
+22 PINGLTGLT
-32 FIRQSMNGLTGEKK
+32 GLTGEKK

-77 QKEGNLAY
+77 QKEGNLDY

-93 LTLIYNSEDWLRLE
+93 LTLIYNSEDWMRLE
-107 KEAREQKDWMEKHEL
+107 KEAREQKDWMEKHER
-122 WDSFYKAW
+122 WNSFYKAW

-155 YAQKQDNTLGRALA
+155 FAQKQNNTLGRALA

-178 NIDHHQSV
+178 NIDHQQSV
-186 KALDRS
+186 KALERS

-200 DIAKNELLS
+200 EVTKNELLS

-218 DQIKDYPRELS
+218 DQIKDYSRELAI
-229 VCKEWRQHL
+229 CKEWRQHL
-238 EHIKTLE
+238 DYIKALE
-245 KPGLGK
+245 KPGVGK
-251 MDVYDMEQHLWYA
+251 MNVYDMEQHLWYA
-264 SALIGCDSLAAAAKE
+264 SALIGSDSLAAAAKE
-279 LASCEQISEQI
+279 LAACEQLNEQI
-290 KDPYLIYQM
+290 KDPYLTYQM
-299 QVHQARLAMKQGD
+299 QVHQARLAMKEGD
-312 IKKAVAYTDLYA
+312 IKKAVAFTDLYE

-336 RQRGEALLAVGRDRE
+336 RLRGEALLAVGRNRE
-351 AALLYQKMYFHKD
+351 AAILYQKMYLHKD

-377 LNTLFQVDEL
+377 LNTLFQVDEI

-401 IIGLLMLVLLL
+401 IICLIMLVLLL
-412 FMYLRHRAAKR
+412 FIYLRYRAAKR
-423 LAQKNQELMVANA
+423 LAQKNQELMIANA

-446 NFIQQISHE
+446 AFIQQISHE
-455 FRTPLNVLN
+455 FRTPLNILN

-473 NMVLQADEKA
+473 DMVLQTEEKA

-494 RITGLVNKMLELS
+494 RITSLVNKMLELS

-516 RNDNIP
+516 RNDSIA
-522 ALVIATQAAE
+522 ALMIATQAIE
-532 QAGIEQDAKIK
+532 HTGIQQDSH
-543 IKFNMQTDAQAETIV
+543 IKFQLQADAQAEAIM
-558 HTNLRSATRAL
+558 HTNLQSATRAL
-569 TLLLDNARKFTKEGE
+569 TLLLDNARKFTKKGE
-584 VRLAIRQQPGTIDF
+584 VRLIIQQQPGTFDF

-609 QEAEHIFDEFV
+609 QESEHIFDEFV

-639 ARRLGGDIRLDT
+639 ARRLGGDIVLDT
-651 SYTGGARFVMSLPK
+651 SYSGGARFVMSLPK

>member
-1 MRRLIC
+1 MRRFIC
-7 FAISLLTSLTIRAAS
+7 LPIILLTSLSLEATS
-22 PQLPSQGKVD
+22 PQSTSPGKVD
-32 FIRQSMNGLTGEKK
+32 LIRNSMSGLTGEKK
-46 LKAYENLVN
+46 LKAYESLVN

-77 QKEGNLAY
+77 QKEGDLSY

-107 KEAREQKDWMEKHEL
+107 KEAREQKDWMEKHAL
-122 WDSFYKAW
+122 WNSFYKAW
-130 RDIIESCSYTSRTQT
+130 RDIIESCSYTGRPQT
-145 ALREAEQMQE
+145 ALREAQQMQE
-155 YAQKQDNTLGRALA
+155 FAQKQDNTLGRALA
-169 YEQIGVIYD
+169 YQQIGVIYD
-178 NIDHHQSV
+178 NIDHQESV
-186 KALDRS
+186 KALDHS
-192 IRLMKEIP
+192 IRLMKTIP
-200 DIAKNELLS
+200 DVTKNELLS

-218 DQIKDYPRELS
+218 DQIKDYPRQLAI
-229 VCKEWRQHL
+229 CKEWRQHL
-238 EHIKTLE
+238 GYIKALE
-245 KPGLGK
+245 KPEVGK
-251 MDVYDMEQHLWYA
+251 MNVYDMEQHLWNA
-264 SALIGCDSLAAAAKE
+264 SALIGCDSLSAAAKE
-279 LASCEQISEQI
+279 LTVCEQLNEEI
-290 KDPYLIYQM
+290 KDPYLTYQM
-299 QVHQARLAMKQGD
+299 QVHQARLAMKEGNLS
-312 IKKAVAYTDLYA
+312 KAVAYTDLYA

-336 RQRGEALLAVGRDRE
+336 RQRGEILLAVGRDRE
-351 AALLYQKMYFHKD
+351 AALLYQKMYLHKD

-387 RMKGQLERSRFVIL
+387 RIKGQLERSRFVIF

-423 LAQKNQELMVANA
+423 LAQKNQELMIANA

-446 NFIQQISHE
+446 AFIQQISHE
-455 FRTPLNVLN
+455 FRTPLNILN
-464 GFTQILTAP
+464 GFTQILTASD
-473 NMVLQADEKA
+473 MVLQADEKA

-507 DANSRQVIE
+507 DANSQQVIK
-516 RNDNIP
+516 RSDDIA

-532 QAGIEQDAKIK
+532 NTGIQQDTH
-543 IKFNMQTDAQAETIV
+543 IKFRLQTDAQAETVV

-584 VRLAIRQQPGTIDF
+584 VRLRIQQQSETIDF

-609 QEAEHIFDEFV
+609 KEAEHIFDEFV

-639 ARRLGGDIRLDT
+639 ARRLGGNIVLDT
-651 SYTGGARFVMSLPK
+651 SYTDGARFVMSLPK

>member
-1 MRRLIC
+1 MRRVFC
-7 FAISLLTSLTIRAAS
+7 FAITLLTVLTVGAAG
-22 PQLPSQGKVD
+22 P
-32 FIRQSMNGLTGEKK
+32 ITGLTGEKK

-77 QKEGNLAY
+77 QQEGNLAY

-107 KEAREQKDWMEKHEL
+107 KEARIQKDWMEKHER

-155 YAQKQDNTLGRALA
+155 FAQKQDNTLGRALA
-169 YEQIGVIYD
+169 YQQIGVIYD
-178 NIDHHQSV
+178 NIDHQQSV

-200 DIAKNELLS
+200 DVAKNELLS

-218 DQIKDYPRELS
+218 DQIEDYPRELAI
-229 VCKEWRQHL
+229 CREWRQHL
-238 EHIKTLE
+238 EYIKVLE
-245 KPGLGK
+245 KPGVGK
-251 MDVYDMEQHLWYA
+251 MNVYDMEQHLWNA
-264 SALIGCDSLAAAAKE
+264 SALIGSDSLDAAARE
-279 LASCEQISEQI
+279 LLACELLNEQI
-290 KDPYLIYQM
+290 KDPYLTYQM

-312 IKKAVAYTDLYA
+312 IKKAVAYTDLYE

-351 AALLYQKMYFHKD
+351 AALLYQKMYLHKD

-387 RMKGQLERSRFVIL
+387 RMKGQLDRSRFVIL
-401 IIGLLMLVLLL
+401 IIGLLLLVLLL
-412 FMYLRHRAAKR
+412 FMYFRHRAAKR
-423 LAQKNQELMVANA
+423 LAQKNQELMIATA

-455 FRTPLNVLN
+455 FRTPLNILN

-473 NMVLQADEKA
+473 NMVLQEEEKA

-507 DANSRQVIE
+507 DANSQQVIQ
-516 RNDNIP
+516 RNDDIA
-522 ALVIATQAAE
+522 ALTIAKQAAE
-532 QAGIEQDAKIK
+532 HTGIQQDTHIKFLLQAGD
-543 IKFNMQTDAQAETIV
+543 QAETLI
-558 HTNLRSATRAL
+558 HTNQRSATRAL

-584 VRLAIRQQPGTIDF
+584 VRLAIRQLPEAVSF
-598 IVEDTGIGVPA
+598 IVEDTGICIPPK
-609 QEAEHIFDEFV
+609 EAEHIFDEFV

-639 ARRLGGDIRLDT
+639 ARRLGGDIVLDT

>member
-1 MRRLIC
+1 MRRVFC
-7 FAISLLTSLTIRAAS
+7 FAITLLTVLTVRAAG
-22 PQLPSQGKVD
+22 P
-32 FIRQSMNGLTGEKK
+32 ITGLTGEKK

-77 QKEGNLAY
+77 QQEGNLDY

-107 KEAREQKDWMEKHEL
+107 KEARIQKDWMEKHER

-169 YEQIGVIYD
+169 YQQIGVIYD
-178 NIDHHQSV
+178 NIDHQQSV

-200 DIAKNELLS
+200 DVAKNELLS

-218 DQIKDYPRELS
+218 DQIEDYPRELAI
-229 VCKEWRQHL
+229 CREWRQHL

-245 KPGLGK
+245 KPGAGK
-251 MDVYDMEQHLWYA
+251 MNVYDMEQHLWYA
-264 SALIGCDSLAAAAKE
+264 SALIGSDSLDAAARE
-279 LASCEQISEQI
+279 LTACEQLNEQI
-290 KDPYLIYQM
+290 KDPYLTYQM

-312 IKKAVAYTDLYA
+312 IKKAVAYTDLYE

-336 RQRGEALLAVGRDRE
+336 RQRGEALLAVGRNRE
-351 AALLYQKMYFHKD
+351 AALLYQKMYLHKD

-387 RMKGQLERSRFVIL
+387 RMKGQLDRSRFVIL
-401 IIGLLMLVLLL
+401 IIGLLLLVLLL
-412 FMYLRHRAAKR
+412 FMYFRHRAAKR
-423 LAQKNQELMVANA
+423 LAQKNQELMIANA
-436 RAEES
+436 RAKES
-441 SKMKT
+441 SEMKT

-455 FRTPLNVLN
+455 FRTPLNILN

-473 NMVLQADEKA
+473 NMVLQEEEKA

-507 DANSRQVIE
+507 DANSQQVIQ
-516 RNDNIP
+516 RNDDIA
-522 ALVIATQAAE
+522 ALTIAKQAAE
-532 QAGIEQDAKIK
+532 HTGIQQDTH
-543 IKFNMQTDAQAETIV
+543 IKFLLQADAQEEPLI
-558 HTNLRSATRAL
+558 HTNQRSATRAL

-584 VRLAIRQQPGTIDF
+584 VRLAIRQLPEAVSF
-598 IVEDTGIGVPA
+598 IVEDTGIGISPK
-609 QEAEHIFDEFV
+609 EAEHIFDEFV

-631 GLTVARSI
+631 GLTVARNI
-639 ARRLGGDIRLDT
+639 TRRLGGDIVLDT
-651 SYTGGARFVMSLPK
+651 SYTGGARFVMTLPK

>member
-1 MRRLIC
+1 MRRVVC
-7 FAISLLTSLTIRAAS
+7 FAITLLAVLTIGAAG
-22 PQLPSQGKVD
+22 P
-32 FIRQSMNGLTGEKK
+32 ITGLTGEKK

-77 QKEGNLAY
+77 QQEGNLAY

-107 KEAREQKDWMEKHEL
+107 KEAREQKDWMEKHGL

-169 YEQIGVIYD
+169 YQQIGVIYD
-178 NIDHHQSV
+178 NIDHQQSV

-200 DIAKNELLS
+200 DVAKNELLS

-218 DQIKDYPRELS
+218 DQIQDYPRELAI
-229 VCKEWRQHL
+229 CKEWRQHL
-238 EHIKTLE
+238 EHIKALE
-245 KPGLGK
+245 KPGIGK
-251 MDVYDMEQHLWYA
+251 MNVYDMEQHLWYA
-264 SALIGCDSLAAAAKE
+264 SALIGSDSLAAAAKE
-279 LASCEQISEQI
+279 LAACEQLNEQI
-290 KDPYLIYQM
+290 KDPYLTYQM
-299 QVHQARLAMKQGD
+299 QVHQARLAMKEGD
-312 IKKAVAYTDLYA
+312 TKKAVAYTDLYE

-351 AALLYQKMYFHKD
+351 AALLYQKMYLHKD

-412 FMYLRHRAAKR
+412 FMYFRHRAAKR
-423 LAQKNQELMVANA
+423 LAQKNQELMIANA

-455 FRTPLNVLN
+455 FRTPLNILN

-473 NMVLQADEKA
+473 DMVLQAEEKA
-483 DIQKRISESTE
+483 DIQKRISEH
-494 RITGLVNKMLELS
+494 
-507 DANSRQVIE
+507 
-516 RNDNIP
+516 
-522 ALVIATQAAE
+522 
-532 QAGIEQDAKIK
+532 AGIQQDTH
-543 IKFNMQTDAQAETIV
+543 IKFLLQTDAQAETNV

-584 VRLAIRQQPGTIDF
+584 VRLRIQQQPKTIDF
-598 IVEDTGIGVPA
+598 IVEDTGIGVPV
-609 QEAEHIFDEFV
+609 QKAEHIFDEFV

-639 ARRLGGDIRLDT
+639 ARRLGGDIVLDT
-651 SYTGGARFVMSLPK
+651 SYTGGARFVMTLPK

>member
-1 MRRLIC
+1 MRRVFC
-7 FAISLLTSLTIRAAS
+7 FAFTLLTALTIGAVG
-22 PQLPSQGKVD
+22 PINGLTGLT
-32 FIRQSMNGLTGEKK
+32 GLTGEKK

-77 QKEGNLAY
+77 QKEGNLDY

-93 LTLIYNSEDWLRLE
+93 LTLIYNSEDWMRLE
-107 KEAREQKDWMEKHEL
+107 KEAREQKDWMEKHER
-122 WDSFYKAW
+122 WNSFYKAW

-155 YAQKQDNTLGRALA
+155 FAQKQNNTLGRALA

-178 NIDHHQSV
+178 NIDHQQSV
-186 KALDRS
+186 KALERS

-200 DIAKNELLS
+200 EVTKNELLS

-218 DQIKDYPRELS
+218 DQIKDYSRELAI
-229 VCKEWRQHL
+229 CKEWRQHL
-238 EHIKTLE
+238 DYIKALE
-245 KPGLGK
+245 KPGVGK
-251 MDVYDMEQHLWYA
+251 MNVYDMEQHLWYA
-264 SALIGCDSLAAAAKE
+264 SALIGSDSLAAAAKE
-279 LASCEQISEQI
+279 LAACEQLNEQI
-290 KDPYLIYQM
+290 KDPYLTYQM
-299 QVHQARLAMKQGD
+299 QVHQARLAMKEGD
-312 IKKAVAYTDLYA
+312 IKKAVAFTDLYE

-336 RQRGEALLAVGRDRE
+336 RLRGEALLAVGRNRE
-351 AALLYQKMYFHKD
+351 AAILYQKMYLHKD

-377 LNTLFQVDEL
+377 LNTLFQVDEI

-401 IIGLLMLVLLL
+401 IICLIMLVLLL
-412 FMYLRHRAAKR
+412 FIYLRHRAAKR
-423 LAQKNQELMVANA
+423 LAQKNQELMIANA

-446 NFIQQISHE
+446 AFIQQISHE
-455 FRTPLNVLN
+455 FRTPLNILN

-473 NMVLQADEKA
+473 DMVLQTEEKA

-494 RITGLVNKMLELS
+494 RITSLVNKMLELS

-516 RNDNIP
+516 RNDSIA
-522 ALVIATQAAE
+522 ALMIATQAIE
-532 QAGIEQDAKIK
+532 HTGIQQDSH
-543 IKFNMQTDAQAETIV
+543 IKFQLQADAQAEAIM
-558 HTNLRSATRAL
+558 HTNLQSATRAR
-569 TLLLDNARKFTKEGE
+569 TLLRDNARKFTKKGE
-584 VRLAIRQQPGTIDF
+584 VRLIIQQQPGTFDF

-639 ARRLGGDIRLDT
+639 ARRLGGDIVLDT

>member
-1 MRRLIC
+1 MRRYLC
-7 FAISLLTSLTIRAAS
+7 FAITLLTALTIGAVG
-22 PQLPSQGKVD
+22 PINGLTGLT
-32 FIRQSMNGLTGEKK
+32 GLTGEKK

-77 QKEGNLAY
+77 QKEGNLDY

-93 LTLIYNSEDWLRLE
+93 LTLIYNSEDWMRLE
-107 KEAREQKDWMEKHEL
+107 KEAREQKDWMEKHER
-122 WDSFYKAW
+122 WNSFYKAW

-155 YAQKQDNTLGRALA
+155 FAQKQNNTLGRALA

-178 NIDHHQSV
+178 NIDHQQSV
-186 KALDRS
+186 KALERS

-200 DIAKNELLS
+200 EVTKNELLS

-218 DQIKDYPRELS
+218 DQIKDYSRELAI
-229 VCKEWRQHL
+229 CKEWRQHL
-238 EHIKTLE
+238 DYIKALE
-245 KPGLGK
+245 KPGVGK
-251 MDVYDMEQHLWYA
+251 MNVYDMEQHLWYA
-264 SALIGCDSLAAAAKE
+264 SALIGSDSLAAAAKE
-279 LASCEQISEQI
+279 LAACEQLNEQI
-290 KDPYLIYQM
+290 KDPYLTYQM
-299 QVHQARLAMKQGD
+299 QVHQARLAMKEGD
-312 IKKAVAYTDLYA
+312 IKKAVAFTDLYE

-336 RQRGEALLAVGRDRE
+336 RLRGEALLAVGRNRE
-351 AALLYQKMYFHKD
+351 AAILYQKMYLHKD

-377 LNTLFQVDEL
+377 LNTLFQVDEI

-401 IIGLLMLVLLL
+401 IICLIMLVLLL
-412 FMYLRHRAAKR
+412 FIYLRYRAAKR
-423 LAQKNQELMVANA
+423 LAQKNQELMIANA

-446 NFIQQISHE
+446 AFIQQISHE
-455 FRTPLNVLN
+455 FRTPLNILN

-473 NMVLQADEKA
+473 DMVLQTEEKA

-494 RITGLVNKMLELS
+494 RITSLVNKMLELS

-516 RNDNIP
+516 RNDSIA
-522 ALVIATQAAE
+522 ALMIATQAIE
-532 QAGIEQDAKIK
+532 HTGIQQDSH
-543 IKFNMQTDAQAETIV
+543 IKFQLQADAQAEAIM
-558 HTNLRSATRAL
+558 HTNLQSATRAL
-569 TLLLDNARKFTKEGE
+569 TLLLDNARKFTKKGE
-584 VRLAIRQQPGTIDF
+584 VRLIIQQQPGTFDF

-639 ARRLGGDIRLDT
+639 ARRLGGDIVLDT
-651 SYTGGARFVMSLPK
+651 SYSGGARFVMSLPK

>member
-1 MRRLIC
+1 MRRVFC
-7 FAISLLTSLTIRAAS
+7 FAITLLTALTIGAVG
-22 PQLPSQGKVD
+22 PINGLTGLT
-32 FIRQSMNGLTGEKK
+32 GLTGEKK

-77 QKEGNLAY
+77 QKEGNLDY

-93 LTLIYNSEDWLRLE
+93 LTLIYNSEDWMRLE
-107 KEAREQKDWMEKHEL
+107 KEAREQKDWMEKHER
-122 WDSFYKAW
+122 WNSFYKAW

-155 YAQKQDNTLGRALA
+155 FAQKQNNTLGRALA

-178 NIDHHQSV
+178 NIDHQQSV
-186 KALDRS
+186 KALERS

-200 DIAKNELLS
+200 DVTKNELLS

-218 DQIKDYPRELS
+218 DQIKDYPRELAI
-229 VCKEWRQHL
+229 CKEWRQHL
-238 EHIKTLE
+238 DYIKALE
-245 KPGLGK
+245 KPGVGK
-251 MDVYDMEQHLWYA
+251 MNVYDMEQHLWYA
-264 SALIGCDSLAAAAKE
+264 SALIGSDSLATAAA
-279 LASCEQISEQI
+279 CEQLNEQI
-290 KDPYLIYQM
+290 KDPYLTYQM
-299 QVHQARLAMKQGD
+299 QVHQARLAMKEGD
-312 IKKAVAYTDLYA
+312 VKKAVAFTDLYE

-336 RQRGEALLAVGRDRE
+336 RLRGEALLAVGRNRE
-351 AALLYQKMYFHKD
+351 AALLYQKMYLHKD

-377 LNTLFQVDEL
+377 LNTLFQVDEI

-401 IIGLLMLVLLL
+401 IICLIMLVLLL
-412 FMYLRHRAAKR
+412 FIYLRHRAAKR
-423 LAQKNQELMVANA
+423 LAQKNQELMIANA

-446 NFIQQISHE
+446 AFIQQISHE
-455 FRTPLNVLN
+455 FRTPLNILN

-473 NMVLQADEKA
+473 DMVLQTEEKA

-494 RITGLVNKMLELS
+494 RITSLVNKMLELS

-516 RNDNIP
+516 RNDSIA
-522 ALVIATQAAE
+522 ALMIASQAAE
-532 QAGIEQDAKIK
+532 NAGIQQDAH
-543 IKFNMQTDAQAETIV
+543 IKFTLQTDAQAETV
-558 HTNLRSATRAL
+558 VRTNLRSATRAL

-584 VRLAIRQQPGTIDF
+584 VRLAIQKQPATIDF

-651 SYTGGARFVMSLPK
+651 SYSGGARFVMSLPK

>member
-1 MRRLIC
+1 MRRVFC
-7 FAISLLTSLTIRAAS
+7 FAFTLLTALTIGAVG
-22 PQLPSQGKVD
+22 PINGLTGLT
-32 FIRQSMNGLTGEKK
+32 GLTGEKK

-77 QKEGNLAY
+77 QKEGNLDY

-93 LTLIYNSEDWLRLE
+93 LTLIYNSEDWMRLE
-107 KEAREQKDWMEKHEL
+107 KEAREQKDWMEKHER
-122 WDSFYKAW
+122 WNSFYKAW

-155 YAQKQDNTLGRALA
+155 YAQKQNNTLGRALA

-178 NIDHHQSV
+178 NIDHQQSV
-186 KALDRS
+186 KALERS
-192 IRLMKEIP
+192 IRLMTEIP
-200 DIAKNELLS
+200 EVTKNELLS

-218 DQIKDYPRELS
+218 DQIKDYSRELAI
-229 VCKEWRQHL
+229 CKEWRQHL
-238 EHIKTLE
+238 DYIKALE
-245 KPGLGK
+245 KPGVGK
-251 MDVYDMEQHLWYA
+251 MNVYDMEQHLWYA
-264 SALIGCDSLAAAAKE
+264 SALIGSDSLAAAAKE
-279 LASCEQISEQI
+279 LAACEQLNEQI
-290 KDPYLIYQM
+290 KDPYLTYQM
-299 QVHQARLAMKQGD
+299 QVHQARLAMKEGD
-312 IKKAVAYTDLYA
+312 VKKAVAFTDLYE

-336 RQRGEALLAVGRDRE
+336 RLRGEALLAVGRNRE
-351 AALLYQKMYFHKD
+351 AALLYQKMYLHKD

-377 LNTLFQVDEL
+377 LNTLFQVDEI

-401 IIGLLMLVLLL
+401 IICLIMLVLLL
-412 FMYLRHRAAKR
+412 FIYFRHRAAKR
-423 LAQKNQELMVANA
+423 LAQKNQELMIANA

-446 NFIQQISHE
+446 AFIQQISHE
-455 FRTPLNVLN
+455 FRTPLNILN

-473 NMVLQADEKA
+473 DMVLQTEEKA

-494 RITGLVNKMLELS
+494 RITSLVNKMLELS

-516 RNDNIP
+516 RNDNIA
-522 ALVIATQAAE
+522 ALMIATQAIE
-532 QAGIEQDAKIK
+532 HTGIQQDSH
-543 IKFNMQTDAQAETIV
+543 IKFQLQADAQAEAIM
-558 HTNLRSATRAL
+558 HTNLQSATRAL
-569 TLLLDNARKFTKEGE
+569 TLLLDNARKFTKKGE
-584 VRLAIRQQPGTIDF
+584 VRLIIQQQPGTFDF

-609 QEAEHIFDEFV
+609 KEAEHIFDEFV

-639 ARRLGGDIRLDT
+639 ARRLGGDIVLDT
-651 SYTGGARFVMSLPK
+651 SYSGGARFVMSLPK

>member
-1 MRRLIC
+1 MG
-7 FAISLLTSLTIRAAS
+7 AAG
-22 PQLPSQGKVD
+22 P
-32 FIRQSMNGLTGEKK
+32 ITGLTGEKK

-107 KEAREQKDWMEKHEL
+107 KEARKQKDWMEKHEL

-169 YEQIGVIYD
+169 YQQIGVIYD
-178 NIDHHQSV
+178 NIDHKQSV

-192 IRLMKEIP
+192 IQLMKEIP
-200 DIAKNELLS
+200 DVAKNELLS

-218 DQIKDYPRELS
+218 DQIQDYPRELAI
-229 VCKEWRQHL
+229 CKEWRQHL

-245 KPGLGK
+245 KPKAGK
-251 MDVYDMEQHLWYA
+251 MAVYDMEQHLWYA
-264 SALIGCDSLAAAAKE
+264 SALIGSDSLTAASKE
-279 LASCEQISEQI
+279 LAACEQLNEQI
-290 KDPYLIYQM
+290 KDPYLTYQM
-299 QVHQARLAMKQGD
+299 QVHQARLAMKEGN
-312 IKKAVAYTDLYA
+312 IRKAVAYTDLYE

-351 AALLYQKMYFHKD
+351 AALLYQKMYLHKD

-401 IIGLLMLVLLL
+401 IIGLLMLVLFI
-412 FMYLRHRAAKR
+412 FMYFRHRAAKH
-423 LAQKNQELMVANA
+423 LAQKNQELMIANA

-455 FRTPLNVLN
+455 FRTPLNILN

-473 NMVLQADEKA
+473 DMVLQAEEKA
-483 DIQKRISESTE
+483 DIQQRISESTE
-494 RITGLVNKMLELS
+494 RITG
-507 DANSRQVIE
+507 
-516 RNDNIP
+516 NDDIA
-522 ALVIATQAAE
+522 ALLIATQAAE
-532 QAGIEQDAKIK
+532 HAGIQQNTH
-543 IKFNMQTDAQAETIV
+543 IKFQLQADAQAETIV

-584 VRLAIRQQPGTIDF
+584 VRLSIQQQPKTIDF

-609 QEAEHIFDEFV
+609 KEAEHIFDEFV

-639 ARRLGGDIRLDT
+639 ARRLGGNIILDT
-651 SYTGGARFVMSLPK
+651 SYSGGARFIMSLPK